1 MVNPLGY
8 LLATTLAGTALA
20 TLALRNRSLGDWA
33 PFIAYTIILSLLLPL
48 VPRSLPPPPVSQ
60 LEPVSMGISIIA
72 LTLKLIYGI
81 ASSIPGGSVLNMLDF
96 IADVL
101 VSIINTAWALL
112 AIYTVGYY
120 AWLYLPII
128 LGVSMIMAIHD
139 AQTALLTAYI
149 GVALSII
156 AGVLAPIIS
165 VIGALA
171 VMSVSPPLGFALV
184 TSTPSPALVV
194 TSQGFGFTP
203 FIIPLYSPSLG
214 VDQAYWLWLKM
225 NYTYYTIST
234 GPVTLVSARLE
245 PVLGSITCGNA
256 TCGAYYGV
264 SGVDLGN
271 GTVITLVS
279 EPSRIWLWG
288 SGFSVNTTLVRVGN
302 ESIMGCNATVKPSHW
317 LEPVG
322 LKATSDLAQLA
333 SLTGVNYTLPSPTP
347 VGYRELAINV
357 TPGSLVINGTVR
369 RVACLV
375 RLYGVVN
382 NTWVGS
388 TPLGYSPTL
397 ASYLEYAY
405 AIYNAIAGESG
416 VVDRLLAS
424 LFTLI
429 TVGSLGL
436 IAWDYFV
443 SWLRRLLG

>member
-149 GVALSII
+149 GGVALSII

-165 VIGALA
+165 VIGGIGSNEREPATGLR
-171 VMSVSPPLGFALV
+171 VSHLNPPK
-184 TSTPSPALVV
+184 PSPR
-194 TSQGFGFTP
+194 G
-203 FIIPLYSPSLG
+203 
-214 VDQAYWLWLKM
+214 D
-225 NYTYYTIST
+225 
-234 GPVTLVSARLE
+234 
-245 PVLGSITCGNA
+245 
-256 TCGAYYGV
+256 
-264 SGVDLGN
+264 
-271 GTVITLVS
+271 
-279 EPSRIWLWG
+279 
-288 SGFSVNTTLVRVGN
+288 
-302 ESIMGCNATVKPSHW
+302 
-317 LEPVG
+317 
-322 LKATSDLAQLA
+322 
-333 SLTGVNYTLPSPTP
+333 
-347 VGYRELAINV
+347 
-357 TPGSLVINGTVR
+357 
-369 RVACLV
+369 
-375 RLYGVVN
+375 
-382 NTWVGS
+382 
-388 TPLGYSPTL
+388 
-397 ASYLEYAY
+397 
-405 AIYNAIAGESG
+405 
-416 VVDRLLAS
+416 
-424 LFTLI
+424 
-429 TVGSLGL
+429 
-436 IAWDYFV
+436 
-443 SWLRRLLG
+443 